1 MCCFSPVT
9 LPFSIW
15 SFLWPPRPLRVSGTQ
30 IFARSLGAEQ
40 ALVYSMTLSAQGD
53 VAMIL
58 PLPVAPG
65 LGEGA
70 LEFVDLEGYASFFD
84 DLGRAFEMDEQAAR
98 KAAGTLLLSR
108 SARPLLVV
116 HEVGA
121 FEASFVPSP
130 GDFDRLDP
138 RFRLPTEVW
147 ARLPH
152 YGDYGFAVF
161 RLKKGAKQR
170 IHPMAFRF
178 KTRAPGRLFFPTVH
192 VHDGEV
198 HGEAEFDHTLYVQG
212 AEGPE
217 VGWVTRAGDVV
228 DAEKSRGLVDLEA
241 PLARRTLRGQRKN
254 EDIWF
259 DLTATLSS
267 ARSGGE
273 RPRPRATTPRRVTS
287 WGRRPWR

>member
-1 MCCFSPVT
+1 MVN
-9 LPFSIW
+9 
-15 SFLWPPRPLRVSGTQ
+15 
-30 IFARSLGAEQ
+30 
-40 ALVYSMTLSAQGD
+40 
-53 VAMIL
+53 
-58 PLPVAPG
+58 
-65 LGEGA
+65 
-70 LEFVDLEGYASFFD
+70 LEGYASFFD

-98 KAAGTLLLSR
+98 KSAGTVLLSR
-108 SARPLLVV
+108 SARPRLIV

-121 FEASFVPSP
+121 FEASFVPTP

-152 YGDYGFAVF
+152 YRDYGFAVF
-161 RLKKGAKQR
+161 RLKKGAKKR

-241 PLARRTLRGQRKN
+241 PIARQTLKGRRKN
-254 EDIWF
+254 DDTWF
-259 DLTATLSS
+259 DRTATLSS
-267 ARSGGE
+267 ARSGGQ
-273 RPRPRATTPRRVTS
+273 RPWPHSTTLRRAASWGWLPRR
-287 WGRRPWR
+287 